1 MARKQY
7 DLLVGL
13 FALGAIVVLAYMI
26 IQFGGGGWK
35 SRDTIDIVVEF
46 NQAAGLIKDA
56 PVYLSGVEIGGVTDL
71 EVTDAGKVHVKMK
84 VVRKAGLRTGDK
96 PEIVQT
102 GVLGDVIV
110 NFIRGETPGEI
121 ARSGTVFVGRDAV
134 NIMKEAEE
142 AMAALRRVIDLLST
156 KETTG
161 TLKGILENIEALT
174 GEENRALLRTSL
186 QNLSALT
193 TELRQDLESVRQV
206 FTPEFG
212 ADVRAIVANAHA
224 ASEDLP
230 ELTREGTLILRETRT
245 HLIQLAENLS
255 KNAEH
260 FNSILAAVDEILA
273 TTARGEGTVGR
284 LVKDPAMYDSTVDML
299 NAVRDTVIGIKYYGP
314 IWGTRIREAE
324 AEKAAEEAR
333 ASMIWRR

>member
-1 MARKQY
+1 
-7 DLLVGL
+7 
-13 FALGAIVVLAYMI
+13 
-26 IQFGGGGWK
+26 
-35 SRDTIDIVVEF
+35 
-46 NQAAGLIKDA
+46 
-56 PVYLSGVEIGGVTDL
+56 
-71 EVTDAGKVHVKMK
+71 MK
-84 VVRKAGLRTGDK
+84 VARKAGLRTGDQ

-110 NFIRGETPGEI
+110 NFIRGETPGQL
-121 ARSGTVFVGRDAV
+121 AHSGTVFVGRDPV
-134 NIMKEAEE
+134 NIMREAEK
-142 AMAALRRVIDLLST
+142 AVAAIREILDMLSN
-156 KETTG
+156 EQTTG
-161 TLKGILENIEALT
+161 TLKGIMENIEALT

-186 QNLSALT
+186 ENISALT
-193 TELRQDLESVRQV
+193 SELRQDMESMRQV

-212 ADVRAIVANAHA
+212 EDVRSIVANARA
-224 ASEDLP
+224 ASGDLP

-284 LVKDPAMYDSTVDML
+284 LVKDPAMYDSTVAML
-299 NAVRDTVIGIKYYGP
+299 DAVRDTVTAIKYHGP
-314 IWGTRIREAE
+314 IWGSRIRAEEEA
-324 AEKAAEEAR
+324 KAAEAAR